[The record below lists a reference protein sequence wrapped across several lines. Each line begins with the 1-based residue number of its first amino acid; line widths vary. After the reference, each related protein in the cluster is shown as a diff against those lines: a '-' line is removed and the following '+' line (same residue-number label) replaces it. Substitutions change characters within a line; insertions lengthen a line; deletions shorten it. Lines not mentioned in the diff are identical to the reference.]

1 MVKLLH
7 FNGKL
12 SLSLFL
18 AATIASEAFSFRDKI
33 EGFINSTTEA
43 LRDFA
48 GDSNSE
54 NASPSVSAP
63 RRVWIT
69 YSKGSHVSVLSNMD
83 MHRTNSSTMNAMF
96 DFPAMNSIVTMAT
109 DEEIALLMANASSG
123 VINVTED
130 PKRYPMARDASSR
143 HLRQVR
149 ERNLQQS
156 WVGQTSSYGI
166 ELTQVD
172 QLRSAT
178 GLDGEGITVCVID
191 SGLDVTHEDFNTT
204 GYEGF
209 TLIAGSEWSSDSSG
223 HGTHVSGI
231 IAAADN
237 TIGLV
242 GVAPRATIYMVDI
255 FGDNGFTYASALI
268 DGLYK
273 CRDAGAKIISMSL
286 GGAYYT
292 DQENTLFQELYN
304 FNGIL
309 SVAAAG
315 NSGNNELSF
324 PASYNNVLS
333 VGAVDSSKT
342 LAFFSQYNEYV
353 DLVAPGVAIWSTL
366 PTSYFCEICAETG
379 YTTYG
384 PLDGTS
390 QATPYVSGIAA
401 LLMSSNPSWS
411 VETITN
417 ALLNSAE
424 DLGTAGR
431 DDFYG
436 NGLVSALG
444 AYNLLTSSTGNTIPP
459 TTDPPISDPGATTP
473 PASCAQATLFLRTD
487 DYPYETFVSLLDL
500 SSNVY
505 LWLSGADLANTDY
518 SLSSDCL
525 DANGCYEFTIT
536 DTAGDGLCCFFGLG
550 FFELSFNGV
559 PVVSGDEIGYG
570 VTYLLGDG
578 CQA

>member
-1 MVKLLH
+1 MVKLLRL
-7 FNGKL
+7 NGKL
-12 SLSLFL
+12 SFLFFFL
-18 AATIASEAFSFRDKI
+18 TTTTSEAISLHDKI
-33 EGFINSTTEA
+33 SRFINSTTEGIKEVIQQFMSA
-43 LRDFA
+43 
-48 GDSNSE
+48 
-54 NASPSVSAP
+54 NASASAP

-83 MHRTNSSTMNAMF
+83 MHRSNSSTLSAMF

-109 DEEIALLMANASSG
+109 DEEIALLLANASSG
-123 VINVTED
+123 VINITDD
-130 PKRYPMARDASSR
+130 PKRYPMARGSSLR
-143 HLRQVR
+143 HLRQVQ

-156 WVGQTSSYGI
+156 WDGQLANYGI
-166 ELTQVD
+166 GLTQVD

-178 GLDGEGITVCVID
+178 GLDGAGITVCVID

-204 GYEGF
+204 GYSGV
-209 TLIAGSEWSSDSSG
+209 TLIAGSEWSSDSNG

-242 GVAPRATIYMVDI
+242 GVAPRATIYTVDI
-255 FGDNGFTYASALI
+255 FGDNGYSYASALI

-273 CRDAGAKIISMSL
+273 CRDAGAQIISMSL
-286 GGAYYT
+286 GGASYT
-292 DQENTLFQELYN
+292 DQENTMFQELYN

-315 NSGNNELSF
+315 NSGNSELSF

-342 LAFFSQYNEYV
+342 LASFSQYNAYV
-353 DLVAPGVAIWSTL
+353 DLVAPGVGIWSTL
-366 PTSYFCEICAETG
+366 PTSSCEMCSEIG
-379 YTTYG
+379 RTTYG

-390 QATPYVSGIAA
+390 QATPFVSGIAA
-401 LLMSSNPSWS
+401 LLKSFNPSLS

-424 DLGTAGR
+424 DLGSAGR
-431 DDFYG
+431 DDLYG
-436 NGLVSALG
+436 YGLVSALN
-444 AYNLLTSSTGNTIPP
+444 AYNLLTSSTGITAPP
-459 TTDPPISDPGATTP
+459 TTEPPISDPGATTP
-473 PASCAQATLFLRTD
+473 PSPCAEATLFLRTD
-487 DYPYETFVSLLDL
+487 DYPYETYVSLYDL

-505 LWLSGADLANTDY
+505 IWLSGADLANTDY
-518 SLSSDCL
+518 SLSSACL

-536 DTAGDGLCCFFGLG
+536 DTVGDGLCCLYGLG
-550 FFELSFNGV
+550 YFELSYNGE
-559 PVVSGDEIGYG
+559 PVVTGDAIGFG
-570 VTYLLGDG
+570 LTYLLGDG